1 MRLVT
6 VLCFGLAV
14 ASFAGCSS
22 SAGPVAQRSPSEVL
36 RQFLAAMDRSA
47 SDARALRTAYE
58 LLASPAQRALEARA
72 ARVKSLAGQQL
83 EPWQMLA
90 QGRFRLRFSPASRR
104 GMRETIQGD
113 RATVTVAGAG
123 PGERAEVP
131 LVREN
136 GRWRLSLELQ

>member
-6 VLCFGLAV
+6 VLCFGLFMAC
-14 ASFAGCSS
+14 SAGCSS
-22 SAGPVAQRSPSEVL
+22 SPAAGAQRTPSETL
-36 RQFLAAMDRSA
+36 RQFLAAMDQSG
-47 SDARALRTAYE
+47 SDDRALKVAFE
-58 LLASPAQRALEARA
+58 LLASPAQKALETRA
-72 ARVKSLAGQQL
+72 ARVKSLAGQSL

-113 RATVTVAGAG
+113 KATVTVTGTG
-123 PGERAEVP
+123 PDERADVP

-136 GRWRLSLELQ
+136 GQWRVSLQLD